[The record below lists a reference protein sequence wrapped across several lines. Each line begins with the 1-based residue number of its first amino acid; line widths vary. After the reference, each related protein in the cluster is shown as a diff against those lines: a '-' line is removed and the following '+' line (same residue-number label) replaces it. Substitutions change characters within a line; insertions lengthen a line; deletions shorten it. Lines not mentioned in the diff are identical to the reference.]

1 MIRRPPRSTLFPY
14 TTLFRS
20 RIINV
25 PKRGLGST
33 SLPILQDHARRNGV
47 SLYEALA
54 QADEV
59 DLTGA
64 AKKACQAVLALFE
77 GWRVA
82 AQEVPPAE
90 LIGAV
95 LAESGYRAELE
106 AENTVEAESRLENLE
121 ELINAAREYERVEPE
136 STLAG
141 FLQEQALYS
150 EQDALSGEGGR
161 VALMTLHNAK
171 GLEYDRSEERRVGK
185 ECRSRWSQYH

>member
-33 SLPILQDHARRNGV
+33 SVARLQDHARRNGV

-82 AQEVPPAE
+82 AQGVLPAE
-90 LIGAV
+90 LIGAA

-106 AENTVEAESRLENLE
+106 AENTVEAESR
-121 ELINAAREYERVEPE
+121 
-136 STLAG
+136 G
-141 FLQEQALYS
+141 S
-150 EQDALSGEGGR
+150 EG
-161 VALMTLHNAK
+161 H
-171 GLEYDRSEERRVGK
+171 
-185 ECRSRWSQYH
+185 